1 MGKASWKPQEHLL
14 HCLESYF
21 MSSFNQ
27 NCCNMRR
34 RSSCNHF
41 YRENTLV
48 FYLTKNKYCSSCGLM
63 DKAPDLDLGI
73 AGSCPVTGEYFCKS
87 YLAIPSQVGTLRGP
101 CGHWNYYFLYGL
113 NIMPS
118 KSFIEDLKTCFA
130 GQAGN
135 EGWGQK
141 AGDKHG
147 RMRWQL
153 RNIVEKYFGKYDW
166 EKLWRNCVAN
176 AEGRQTRWQGRKER
190 ASKFIKFENF
200 RIMWKERIIGL
211 SRSTLVF
218 EI

>member
-1 MGKASWKPQEHLL
+1 
-14 HCLESYF
+14 
-21 MSSFNQ
+21 
-27 NCCNMRR
+27 MR
-34 RSSCNHF
+34 
-41 YRENTLV
+41 
-48 FYLTKNKYCSSCGLM
+48 GL
-63 DKAPDLDLGI
+63 
-73 AGSCPVTGEYFCKS
+73 
-87 YLAIPSQVGTLRGP
+87 
-101 CGHWNYYFLYGL
+101 CGHWNYDFLYGL

-176 AEGRQTRWQGRKER
+176 AEGRQTRWQGRRESKQIYKIWEFQNNVKGKDHRTITINIGVWNIILDTKYTER
-190 ASKFIKFENF
+190 GHLNIAFVLTFQKGVQRKRQKPVIMGRGGGVHQSGGQSKGGDRGHLTFPSDKHIA
-200 RIMWKERIIGL
+200 M
-211 SRSTLVF
+211 SRKWG
-218 EI
+218 EKY